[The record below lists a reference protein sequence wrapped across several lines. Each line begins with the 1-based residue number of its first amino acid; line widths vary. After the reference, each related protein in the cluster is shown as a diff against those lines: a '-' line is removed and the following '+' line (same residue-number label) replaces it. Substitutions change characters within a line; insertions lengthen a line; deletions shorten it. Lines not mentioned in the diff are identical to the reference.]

1 MNITDGRPGT
11 SRWKEADRTG
21 RDAMSED
28 THMGELGLSTG
39 GAGPA
44 IAVTGIGGAGCNFVH
59 RMAGRGMKGVTT
71 IAINTDRLH
80 LEMVDADRK
89 LLIGNDRVHGTGCG
103 SDPDLGRLCMEDAAD
118 TLSEVIGSPDVVFI
132 VAGLGG
138 GTGTGGAPMAARI
151 AKETGA
157 IVVGVAFMPF
167 QGERTRRAN
176 ARAGLEEFRRTSDAV
191 MVMENDRLLTLAP
204 DLPIGEAFSMMDKL
218 IAERISGVL
227 EMMSLSSKLLET
239 SRLLEAL
246 PEQGMAMV
254 SCGEAITCEAVDHPL
269 LQLECAAEAASCGPG
284 AKSLTELWVEEAR
297 QGTLHMPGTNVLVG
311 TRSDSGGRRVVP
323 IAAGMPVLA
332 AGPADRAPSKS
343 GRQTVLLAGP
353 WTI

>member
-1 MNITDGRPGT
+1 MTENTVV
-11 SRWKEADRTG
+11 
-21 RDAMSED
+21 
-28 THMGELGLSTG
+28 GELGLSPG
-39 GAGPA
+39 VAGKEPA

-59 RMAGRGMKGVTT
+59 RISGMGIKGVTT
-71 IAINTDRLH
+71 VAINTDRLH
-80 LEMVDADRK
+80 LELIEADRK

-103 SDPDLGRLCMEDAAD
+103 SDAELGRLCMEDAAD
-118 TLSEVIGSPDVVFI
+118 TLAEVLGSPDVVFI

-138 GTGTGGAPMAARI
+138 GTGTGGAPLAASI

-167 QGERTRRAN
+167 KGERTRRAN
-176 ARAGLEEFRRTSDAV
+176 AQAGLEEFRRTSDAV

-218 IAERISGVL
+218 IAERITGVL

-239 SRLLEAL
+239 NRLLDAL
-246 PEQGMAMV
+246 PEEGMAML

-269 LQLECAAEAASCGPG
+269 LELECAAGAACGPA
-284 AKSLTELWVEEAR
+284 AKTLTELWVEEAR
-297 QGTLHMPGTNVLVG
+297 QGTLHMPRTNVLVG
-311 TRSDSGGRRVVP
+311 TRSEPGGRKVVP

-332 AGPADRAPSKS
+332 AGPAGRAPSKG